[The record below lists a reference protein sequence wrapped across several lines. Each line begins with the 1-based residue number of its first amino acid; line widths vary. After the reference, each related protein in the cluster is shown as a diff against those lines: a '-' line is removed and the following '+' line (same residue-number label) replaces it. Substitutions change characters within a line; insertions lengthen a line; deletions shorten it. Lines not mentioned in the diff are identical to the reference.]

1 MNLSVVYNLKELST
15 LTTMDLKAS
24 IDQKGTSLAVGMS
37 SGSSSIYSSTS
48 SSLDSCCP
56 LIILASSRVPQTV
69 MSSSAALY
77 SSYVQSGANLC
88 HVSSSHGR
96 VKRVTFSSTCLI
108 EVVEVIQNLQHPVNP
123 HWDATRNTLYFVD
136 TNIPIGD
143 PISFIIPV
151 QNQGDSFLVAHGL
164 QLCILYWDG
173 SDSANVSMDVITTAY
188 QKEKDFHF
196 IGGKVDRHGQ
206 LYVASLG
213 VYLQSQEGSQ
223 APKNILRNIEKP
235 TGVIYSYK
243 PFGSLKVYLT
253 GLGLVTGLGFEPYG
267 SANQQ
272 NILNHNINDMDGKVY
287 GLTVDSNGK
296 LWIALYDGGQ
306 VFQFDPVTKEII
318 KKYDVPSPKVTDLVF
333 GGADL
338 NELYITTA
346 GDCVAKGNNTSG
358 SLLRMTGLSD
368 VRGLAGRPWGLLES
382 KCVQSGK
389 DSLSP
394 VVHPTEIRTSISPS
408 SAVWHNT
415 TDALANYATEAD
427 SKSQCLNTLCA
438 TSGSLSGREIARI
451 HVNIEVAV
459 GKLWTNSEP
468 ARSDGAVS
476 TKYMKPSPSQTKVFN
491 DVKDFHR
498 FVKRP
503 ILRLFRYYEINVH
516 IGMNKI
522 AIG

>member
-1 MNLSVVYNLKELST
+1 MV
-15 LTTMDLKAS
+15 
-24 IDQKGTSLAVGMS
+24 
-37 SGSSSIYSSTS
+37 
-48 SSLDSCCP
+48 
-56 LIILASSRVPQTV
+56 
-69 MSSSAALY
+69 
-77 SSYVQSGANLC
+77 
-88 HVSSSHGR
+88 
-96 VKRVTFSSTCLI
+96 STCLN
-108 EVVEVIQNLQHPVNP
+108 EVSEVIQNLQHPVNP

-136 TNIPIGD
+136 TNSSTVHLYHPETQTHNQTQIFPIGD

-206 LYVASLG
+206 LYV
-213 VYLQSQEGSQ
+213 GSQ

-267 SANQQ
+267 SGLYITDSIKNTVDRFDKDVKPDFSLSNQQ

-306 VFQFDPVTKEII
+306 VFQFDPVTKEIM

-358 SLLRMTGLSD
+358 SLLRMTGLGD

-394 VVHPTEIRTSISPS
+394 VGYYLLLVATASEKLVLTGVSP
-408 SAVWHNT
+408 
-415 TDALANYATEAD
+415 
-427 SKSQCLNTLCA
+427 C
-438 TSGSLSGREIARI
+438 SLSQVESLGTGEC
-451 HVNIEVAV
+451 
-459 GKLWTNSEP
+459 
-468 ARSDGAVS
+468 
-476 TKYMKPSPSQTKVFN
+476 
-491 DVKDFHR
+491 
-498 FVKRP
+498 
-503 ILRLFRYYEINVH
+503 
-516 IGMNKI
+516 
-522 AIG
+522 